1 MFGKFFGGK
10 DDGPIQPPVEPPY
23 TPPTASSLVTPPA
36 LISGQPAGQP
46 TSQGTGLPNYS
57 QLFTPPDVVGTP
69 QNQTPGLS
77 PPPVAAAP
85 ANDGF
90 EAPLFVETPAE
101 NRASGLPAIDFNA
114 PITEPDTV
122 ALGQAAPLPVAKPA
136 EPADPFSDDALFP
149 GTTAPATAAPAVVPN
164 SSVAEAS
171 EPVESLPPAEE
182 EAPVEENP
190 YSGLTLDA
198 DPFSNPSALQA
209 APEVPRVNSI
219 EEPAFPEETV
229 QTAPPALMTPPAE
242 EAPSKV
248 EEQPEQQFAVS
259 NPEANSDQLPLVD
272 NDSESRPPA
281 RLVQTPRPGN
291 EQTRAKQ
298 EMIAARKGLRGLKG
312 FCPVVLRDDRDLI
325 DAHSQFRVIF
335 NSKTYYLSSSEAV
348 SAFHSDPAKYAP
360 AARGC
365 DVIQQAIS
373 GEELEGSLDF
383 AVWYK
388 GRLYLFTSAETLDT
402 FVSSPSSHATLD

>member
-1 MFGKFFGGK
+1 
-10 DDGPIQPPVEPPY
+10 
-23 TPPTASSLVTPPA
+23 VTPPA
-36 LISGQPAGQP
+36 LFSAQPVEQP
-46 TSQGTGLPNYS
+46 LPGNGLPNYS
-57 QLFTPPDVVGTP
+57 QLFNPLDVAGTP
-69 QNQTPGLS
+69 QNPHPGLI

-101 NRASGLPAIDFNA
+101 NGANGLPAIDFSA
-114 PITEPDTV
+114 PIVEPDTV
-122 ALGQAAPLPVAKPA
+122 DLGQAAPLPLAKPT

-149 GTTAPATAAPAVVPN
+149 GTTEPATSAPAAVPN

-171 EPVESLPPAEE
+171 EPVESIPPAQEE
-182 EAPVEENP
+182 VPVEENP

-198 DPFSNPSALQA
+198 DPFSNPIAIQDEPT
-209 APEVPRVNSI
+209 APTAPREFPI
-219 EEPAFPEETV
+219 EEPAFAEETV
-229 QTAPPALMTPPAE
+229 ETDPPALMTPPDQD
-242 EAPSKV
+242 APARI
-248 EEQPEQQFAVS
+248 EEQPEQRVALSTPDANIEETPAVQD
-259 NPEANSDQLPLVD
+259 EATSLP
-272 NDSESRPPA
+272 PT
-281 RLVQTPRPGN
+281 RLIQTPAPGN
-291 EQTRAKQ
+291 ERTRAKQ

-312 FCPVVLRDDRDLI
+312 FCPVILRDDRDLA

-348 SAFHSDPAKYAP
+348 TAFHSDPAKYAP

-365 DVIQQAIS
+365 DVIQLAIS
-373 GEELEGSLDF
+373 GEELEGSLDY

-388 GRLYLFTSAETLDT
+388 GRLYMFTSAETMDT